1 MYATV
6 SICALDLSKAFDKVD
21 HFGLIQL
28 LMNRHL
34 PKNLIGTLL
43 DWFIKWNGALSFW
56 FGIFAGVRQGGCLL
70 PVLFAIYMDV
80 VIDRLR
86 ASRFG

>member
-1 MYATV
+1 
-6 SICALDLSKAFDKVD
+6 
-21 HFGLIQL
+21 
-28 LMNRHL
+28 MNRHL

-56 FGIFAGVRQGGCLL
+56 FGIFAGVQGGCLL

-80 VIDRLR
+80 LIDRLR
-86 ASRFG
+86 ASRFGCRLAGEFFGCIVYADDVLLLSHSVGVT